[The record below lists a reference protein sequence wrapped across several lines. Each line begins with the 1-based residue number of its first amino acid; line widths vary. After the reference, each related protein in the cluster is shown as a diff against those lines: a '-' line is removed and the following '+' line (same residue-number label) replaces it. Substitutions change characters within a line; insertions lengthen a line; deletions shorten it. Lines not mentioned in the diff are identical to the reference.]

1 MDIDEKKLNKELM
14 NLARGFMKH
23 LFEKSDVNVQ
33 AIPEVMNAAI
43 KNLLTDKESIDA
55 YKAIVK
61 IFEDSDSETIVNVL
75 RCVVLKLLKPLD
87 ALDLTECVAK
97 DSQASVKYM
106 VAQKIKENKQKEP
119 EYESED
125 IEKTISKAFRDVFGI
140 ADQN

>member
-1 MDIDEKKLNKELM
+1 MDINKKKLNEDLM

-33 AIPEVMNAAI
+33 AVPEVMNAAI
-43 KNLLTDKESIDA
+43 KNLLVDKESKDA

-61 IFEDSDSETIVNVL
+61 IFEDFDSETIVNVL
-75 RCVVLKLLKPLD
+75 RCVVLKLLKPLN
-87 ALDLTECVAK
+87 ALDLTECIAK

-106 VAQKIKENKQKEP
+106 ISHKNEENKQEEP
-119 EYESED
+119 EDEFED
-125 IEKTISKAFRDVFGI
+125 AEETISRAFRDVFGI

>member
-1 MDIDEKKLNKELM
+1 MDIDEKKLNKELID
-14 NLARGFMKH
+14 LARGFMKH

-87 ALDLTECVAK
+87 ALDLTECIAK

-106 VAQKIKENKQKEP
+106 IAQKIDKNKQKEP
-119 EYESED
+119 EDKSED
-125 IEKTISKAFRDVFGI
+125 ERDSISDIFKDVFGI
-140 ADQN
+140 SDQN